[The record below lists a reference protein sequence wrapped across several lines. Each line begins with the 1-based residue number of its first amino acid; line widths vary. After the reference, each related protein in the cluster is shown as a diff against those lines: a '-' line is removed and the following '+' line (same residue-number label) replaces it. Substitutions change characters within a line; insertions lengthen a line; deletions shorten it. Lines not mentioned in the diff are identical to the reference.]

1 MGCKNSVENNQREL
15 YNKDIDVRHRFLT
28 GLQISKGVNGIEGN
42 IQLALGTIRKEKY
55 ERVANVEQQTEGIEQ
70 ATSQPNLQVTSEAS

>member
-42 IQLALGTIRKEKY
+42 IQLVLGTIRKEKY